1 MDYGISDAFPGIA
14 TSNMYDT
21 TEKNSSSVSMDD
33 FLKIMAA
40 SMQNP
45 SMDSS
50 SSGSGSS
57 TDYVSQ
63 LAQFTTLDQLNNMGK
78 ELTTSVMA
86 MQQQQAYSL
95 LGKQVTL
102 NDNGQSVAGKVD
114 KVRFA
119 NGFATLVV
127 NGNEY
132 KMSALSEVGQ

>member
-14 TSNMYDT
+14 TSTAYDT
-21 TEKNSSSVSMDD
+21 TKNSSSVSMDD
-33 FLKIMAA
+33 FLKILSA

-45 SMDSS
+45 SMSSDSS
-50 SSGSGSS
+50 SGGSSS

-86 MQQQQAYSL
+86 LQQQQAYSL
-95 LGKQVTL
+95 FGKQVTL
-102 NDNGQSVAGKVD
+102 NNNGQSVTGKVD

-127 NGNEY
+127 NGSEY
-132 KMSALSEVGQ
+132 KMSALAEVG